1 MIKPLS
7 PLTLK
12 RLFVHL
18 LLMALLVMIVLGA
31 VLLWL
36 RVYTNHGQ
44 QLELR
49 DYVGMAYED
58 ASKDADKQTFEMIV
72 KDSIHKVGKP
82 GGIILSQNPP
92 GGSLVKENR
101 KLYVDI
107 TKYTADEI
115 ALASLSPMYGRQYNS
130 KVNELS
136 YLDIKSKIKGYRHD
150 AGEPDHILEV
160 WYDGRLIDGESGRK
174 TDVKIKKGATL
185 EFLLSKTDGGE
196 VSIPDLVCMQ
206 FNQVGF
212 VLHHARISIGGVEQ
226 MGAIT
231 NKDKSYIIAQDPPYE
246 KGRKI
251 RMGEKIVVTIQ
262 QEEPESC
269 K

>member
-1 MIKPLS
+1 
-7 PLTLK
+7 
-12 RLFVHL
+12 
-18 LLMALLVMIVLGA
+18 MALLVIIVLGA
-31 VLLWL
+31 VLFWL
-36 RVYTNHGQ
+36 RLYTNHGQ

-49 DYVGMAYED
+49 DYVGMAYKD
-58 ASKDADKQTFEMIV
+58 AAKDADKQTFEMIV

-115 ALASLSPMYGRQYNS
+115 ALSGLSVMYGRQYSS
-130 KVNELS
+130 KVLELEG
-136 YLDIKSKIKGYRHD
+136 LDIKSKVRGYEHD

-160 WYDGRLIDGESGRK
+160 WYNNRLIDGESGRK
-174 TDVKIKKGATL
+174 SGVKIKKGDTL
-185 EFLLSKTDGGE
+185 EFVLSKTDGGE
-196 VSIPDLVCMQ
+196 VQIPDLVCMQ
-206 FNQVGF
+206 YNEVGF
-212 VLHHARISIGGVEQ
+212 LMPYTKVSIGAVEQ

-231 NKDKSYIIAQDPPYE
+231 NKEKAYVIAQDPPFE

-251 RMGEKIVVTIQ
+251 RMGEKIQITIQ
-262 QEEPESC
+262 QEQPESC
-269 K
+269 L